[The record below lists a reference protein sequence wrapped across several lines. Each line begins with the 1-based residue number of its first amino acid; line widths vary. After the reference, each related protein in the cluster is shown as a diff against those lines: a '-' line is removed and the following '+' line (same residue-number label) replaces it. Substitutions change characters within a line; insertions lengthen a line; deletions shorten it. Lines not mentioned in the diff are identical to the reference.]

1 MKNKNLIFIGGTM
14 GVGKTTLSTEL
25 LKKLD
30 KSVMLDGDWCWFQGN
45 WNFCEENRKMVIDNI
60 AYLLNNF
67 LKNPNFENIIFC
79 WVMHQQSII
88 NDILQKLNYEYNFYN
103 FSLIADENT
112 IRERLKNRIG
122 ENFNIDE
129 FEKSVKNSMDRIKCY
144 DKVDSIKIDVSDIK
158 FVEESLKILM
168 NYIK

>member
-1 MKNKNLIFIGGTM
+1 
-14 GVGKTTLSTEL
+14 
-25 LKKLD
+25 
-30 KSVMLDGDWCWFQGN
+30 
-45 WNFCEENRKMVIDNI
+45 
-60 AYLLNNF
+60 
-67 LKNPNFENIIFC
+67 
-79 WVMHQQSII
+79 MHQQSII

-129 FEKSVKNSMDRIKCY
+129 FEKSVKNSIDRIKCY
-144 DKVDSIKIDVSDIK
+144 NEVDSIKIDVSNIK